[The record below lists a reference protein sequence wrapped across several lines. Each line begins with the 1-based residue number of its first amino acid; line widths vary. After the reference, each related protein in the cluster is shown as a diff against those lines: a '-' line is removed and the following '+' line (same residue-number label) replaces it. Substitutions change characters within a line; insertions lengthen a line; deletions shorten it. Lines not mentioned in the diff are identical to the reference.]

1 MFDKTCQLYPI
12 QKTFVIV
19 VDLKFVYYVKAI
31 KAKVYKGSPIT
42 GSFRPPNF
50 LQIFVHLCSS
60 TTL

>member
-31 KAKVYKGSPIT
+31 KAKVYKVKFLFVFS
-42 GSFRPPNF
+42 NF
-50 LQIFVHLCSS
+50 LMTFFKELHGQFN
-60 TTL
+60 